1 MGTGAGRN
9 TRMSSRTKTIR
20 IADPRQGQ
28 RRGVNRNR
36 RGVSSMLAMLY
47 LVLFSTLAVGFYA
60 AVNTSVQVAA
70 NETKAKRALL
80 AAESGMAFVRHVLAN
95 VQIPHGTTV
104 DNMWPE
110 LVRQVKA
117 QLDGKPVVNGKT
129 LHDQNGTLVLRDCR
143 IDQLG
148 SMFTATLIRDADQ
161 VQVQVTGL
169 AKDLELK
176 RTIQISYAKAR
187 RASQIF
193 DYGIASKSAVLLGGR
208 AEIRGGT
215 DPTRGSVLSTTE
227 SSVPMEM
234 TGGASI
240 SGDFAWTN
248 ASGNPSFGSNTSVAR
263 LKPGAT
269 VVENG
274 EVVDRFED
282 HVHKPSEVIP
292 PEFPI
297 IDTSIF
303 EKYVPSATAPP
314 GPQVIATKPSSSRL
328 SYTNVR
334 IKAGVGTASSPLEFG
349 AGTVFNGVVY
359 IETPN
364 HIKFSGGVSITG
376 VIVSQNNPT
385 GDITTNSIY
394 FGGNVLHQGVEKLP
408 ETFGDLRKLTGSF
421 VLAPNFT
428 ITMRGNSNS
437 AGGTMVTGALDIS
450 GAAGANIKGN
460 VINMQ
465 DKGSSVKLNGNA
477 EIVITA
483 AGTGDYPAGV
493 YFGTHYVPLP
503 DSYKEIAQ

>member
-1 MGTGAGRN
+1 
-9 TRMSSRTKTIR
+9 
-20 IADPRQGQ
+20 
-28 RRGVNRNR
+28 
-36 RGVSSMLAMLY
+36 MLAMLY

-80 AAESGMAFVRHVLAN
+80 AAESGMAFCRHVLAN
-95 VQIPHGTTV
+95 IQIPHGTPIDSMWTETV
-104 DNMWPE
+104 K
-110 LVRQVKA
+110 QVKA
-117 QLDGKPVVNGKT
+117 QLDGKEVVNR
-129 LHDQNGTLVLRDCR
+129 GTLSDNNGVIVLQDCK
-143 IDQLG
+143 IDKQG
-148 SMFTATLIRDADQ
+148 SMFTARLIKDADQ
-161 VQVQVTGL
+161 VQVQVTGT
-169 AKDLELK
+169 ASGLELR
-176 RTIQISYAKAR
+176 RTIQISYARAR

-208 AEIRGGT
+208 AEIRGGS
-215 DPTRGSVLSTTE
+215 DPTRGSVLTTTE
-227 SSVPMEM
+227 SRVPMEM

-248 ASGNPSFGSNTSVAR
+248 ASGNPSFGSNTKVAG
-263 LKPGAT
+263 LKPGET

-314 GPQVIATKPSSSRL
+314 GPQVIATRPSSQLR

-334 IKAGVGTASSPLEFG
+334 IKAGVGTASNPIEFPS
-349 AGTVFNGVVY
+349 GTVLSGVVY

-364 HIKFSGGVSITG
+364 HIKFSGGISIKG
-376 VIVSQNNPT
+376 VIVAQNNPT
-385 GDITTNSIY
+385 GDITTNSLH
-394 FGGNVLHQGVEKLP
+394 FGGNVSHEGVETLP
-408 ETFGDLRKLTGSF
+408 DSFGDLKKLTGSF

-460 VINMQ
+460 IINMQ
-465 DKGSSVKLNGNA
+465 DRGSSVKLNGNA

-503 DSYKEIAQ
+503 DSYKEITQ